1 MKNRKIPSNVKIF
14 DTKPVEVAN
23 PYTGEKVTLKPDA
36 LAVYDVIKGSEML
49 RKYEDVRKGCD
60 WFMKHEP
67 KAYMVLLD

>member
-1 MKNRKIPSNVKIF
+1 MKNRKIPFNVPIL
-14 DTKPVEVAN
+14 DTKPVEVTN
-23 PYTGEKVTLKPDA
+23 QYTGEKVTLKPDA

-49 RKYEDVRKGCD
+49 SQYEDVRKGCA